1 MNKKI
6 STLIAALCLVGALVV
21 PTEELSARTKSQAS
35 EPLFTHAVQTLEAV
49 RQHFKTDDKSLL
61 QEAIPVQ
68 PNQNAYSYLWGYS
81 AMFSSSCALYEASGD
96 KKWLKFVD
104 KTMMRGL
111 DRDYDDRRK
120 PAAYASYVNDA
131 PESDRFYDDNIW
143 VGIDMADLYLATK
156 NSKYLERAE
165 EVWRFIESGTDGEL
179 GDGIY
184 WCEQKKG
191 SKNTCSNAPGSV
203 LALKL
208 YKATGNERY
217 LERGMALYKWT
228 REHLMDPVDHLF
240 FDNVSLNGRVEKTK
254 FSYNTGQMI
263 QSAALLY
270 DITGERRY
278 LTEAET
284 MAESAYHR
292 FFDDIGRADGV
303 RLLRGG
309 ELWFDAV
316 MLRGYIE
323 LYHINADRTYL
334 NAFLATMNMAWDTRY
349 SRDER
354 GLFGP
359 HYDMRG
365 KNRSKTLLNQ
375 AAMIEMMARLSAVC
389 PDTAEGE

>member
-1 MNKKI
+1 
-6 STLIAALCLVGALVV
+6 
-21 PTEELSARTKSQAS
+21 
-35 EPLFTHAVQTLEAV
+35 
-49 RQHFKTDDKSLL
+49 
-61 QEAIPVQ
+61 
-68 PNQNAYSYLWGYS
+68 
-81 AMFSSSCALYEASGD
+81 
-96 KKWLKFVD
+96 
-104 KTMMRGL
+104 
-111 DRDYDDRRK
+111 
-120 PAAYASYVNDA
+120 
-131 PESDRFYDDNIW
+131 
-143 VGIDMADLYLATK
+143 MADLYLATK

-375 AAMIEMMARLSAVC
+375 AAMIEMLARLSAVC
-389 PDTAEGE
+389 LDTTEGE